1 MIHLTVAAPLGIDSI
16 FFSFVQRLAEQNGHI
31 CVNPPAQQLD
41 EREPGAWIEAM
52 KNSRQHHFVIGYRY
66 PPAYW
71 RTLAESASTVC
82 LLADPDGIARQVQ
95 QIHQAG
101 EGAEN
106 AGDLRGSVLAIGHA
120 LEATIGLAEWILAD
134 KESQTRILPP
144 ASSFLAHST
153 AAFVRFEQFYQQASI
168 KIATPC
174 AESFSAEALPLLEQI
189 QAASGDVRGEIHRL
203 LTLQDATPGRLE
215 AVATLFSHGD

>member
-1 MIHLTVAAPLGIDSI
+1 MIHLIVAAPLGIDSI
-16 FFSFVQRLAEQNGHI
+16 FFSFVQRLAEQNGHV
-31 CVNPPAQQLD
+31 CVDPPAQQLD
-41 EREPGAWIEAM
+41 STEPGAWIEGM
-52 KNSRQHHFVIGYRY
+52 KNSRQHHFVIGFRY

-82 LLADPDGIARQVQ
+82 LLADPDGIARQVE

-106 AGDLRGSVLAIGHA
+106 PADLRGTVQTIGHA
-120 LEATIGLAEWILAD
+120 LEATIELTEWILAD

-144 ASSFLAHST
+144 AWAFQADSN
-153 AAFVRFEQFYQQASI
+153 AAFIRLEQFYQQANV
-168 KIATPC
+168 KMATTW

-189 QAASGDVRGEIHRL
+189 QAASGDVRNEIHRL
-203 LTLQDATPGRLE
+203 LTLQDASPGRLE
-215 AVATLFSHGD
+215 AVATLFSHGG